1 MSSKRAKL
9 GYVWHLRR
17 LMAEHGMFATT
28 DLQPHFAERGIA
40 LSSVQVYRLVAQ
52 TPERLNLNV
61 LVALCDILG
70 CSPADLIE
78 PVEVAK
84 PKRARRA
91 AGAADPQ
98 SAPRSVK
105 PTRARVAREKK
116 DGRS

>member
-1 MSSKRAKL
+1 MSRKHKL

-28 DLQPHFAERGIA
+28 DLQPHLVERGIT

-70 CSPADLIE
+70 CTPTELIE
-78 PVEVAK
+78 PIAVPRKARKTASASDPVPAPANVK
-84 PKRARRA
+84 PKRARIARDA
-91 AGAADPQ
+91 KK
-98 SAPRSVK
+98 RS
-105 PTRARVAREKK
+105 
-116 DGRS
+116 